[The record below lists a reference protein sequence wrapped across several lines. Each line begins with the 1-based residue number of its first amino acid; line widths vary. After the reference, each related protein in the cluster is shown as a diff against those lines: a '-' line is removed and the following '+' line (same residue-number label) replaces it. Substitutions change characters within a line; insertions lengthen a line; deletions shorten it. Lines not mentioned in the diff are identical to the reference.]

1 MKLHDVP
8 RSGNCH
14 KIRMLLSLLQ
24 LPHEVVAVDLPGGG
38 TRSPEFLKLN
48 PRGQVPVLEDEG
60 EVIWDSQAILVYLA
74 RKYGGEQWLPAEPLA
89 LARVMQWLAVSENE
103 LLYGLARAR
112 AALQFKAP
120 WNLEECQALGAKGLR
135 LLENQLAGREW
146 LVGQQ
151 PTIAD
156 IACYPY
162 VALTPQTGLSLD
174 DSPSVMAWIK
184 RIQAWPG
191 YVGMPGM
198 A

>member
-1 MKLHDVP
+1 MKLYDVP

-24 LPHEVVAVDLPGGG
+24 LPHELIAVDLPGGE

-60 EVIWDSQAILVYLA
+60 QVIWDSQAILVYLA

-89 LARVMQWLAVSENE
+89 LARAMQWLAVSENE

-146 LVGQQ
+146 LAGQQ
-151 PTIAD
+151 ATIAD